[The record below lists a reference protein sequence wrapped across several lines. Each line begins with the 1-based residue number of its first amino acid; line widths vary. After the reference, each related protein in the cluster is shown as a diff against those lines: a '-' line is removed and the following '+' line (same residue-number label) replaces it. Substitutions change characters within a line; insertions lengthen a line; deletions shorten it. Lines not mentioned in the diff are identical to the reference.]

1 MKRKIFVVI
10 CIVTLVCLFFAC
22 EGKKSGAAESTSGNI
37 SNDSANSE
45 NTSKDSA
52 KIENGGIITIKEARE
67 LVSKN
72 ELIQPEDGMKFIGF
86 DIFIDN
92 EKGKSDIS
100 LNLFL
105 GSFEIKDSEGFTY
118 NPSIWDVSE
127 PKIDVNATIEKGDV
141 LRGWITVEV
150 KNNTKLTDLR
160 IRLNTAKTKSDWIKI
175 Q

>member
-1 MKRKIFVVI
+1 MRRNIFGFILV
-10 CIVTLVCLFFAC
+10 VTLVCLFFAC
-22 EGKKSGAAESTSGNI
+22 EGKKSGTAESASGNN
-37 SNDSANSE
+37 SNGSAKSE
-45 NTSKDSA
+45 NISKDSA
-52 KIENGGIITIKEARE
+52 KIENGGLITIKEARE

-72 ELIQPEDGMKFIGF
+72 EFIQPEEGMKFVGF

-118 NPSIWDVSE
+118 TPGIWDVAE
-127 PKIDVNATIEKGDV
+127 PKIDVNGTIEKGDV

-150 KNNTKLTDLR
+150 KKNTVLSNLR
-160 IRLNTAKTKSDWIKI
+160 IRLNTANTKSGWINI